1 VSHIQN
7 LINRQGRQER
17 QGKTKLEIS
26 IRKYKSPENSCL
38 PLFLS
43 MLFDLLGVLGGLGGS
58 IKIRTPGHAV

>member
-38 PLFLS
+38 PFFLS
-43 MLFDLLGVLGGLGGS
+43 MLFDLLGVLGGLGG
-58 IKIRTPGHAV
+58 

>member
-1 VSHIQN
+1 VSHVQN

-43 MLFDLLGVLGGLGGS
+43 MLFDLLGVLGGLGG
-58 IKIRTPGHAV
+58 